1 MSELICENVSIS
13 YRKREVLRRVD
24 LVLSS
29 GMITGITGD
38 NGSGKSTLAAVI
50 AGVIKP
56 DGGKVTLDS
65 EDIRRIR
72 DLTKHIGYMPQTDPL
87 PAMLTVRECLGLWC
101 ESKDSFDRAVS
112 EYGFEPALKKKIHT
126 LSGGERKRLS
136 FACCAAS
143 YPKMLILDEP
153 TAGLD
158 EHFSILIREDMIRI
172 AGAGTGIML
181 ITHDG
186 EEMKM
191 CNTCYRIRNGV
202 NEKI

>member
-1 MSELICENVSIS
+1 MSELVCENVSIS
-13 YRKREVLRRVD
+13 FRKSEVLKGVD

-29 GMITGITGD
+29 GMITGMTGD
-38 NGSGKSTLAAVI
+38 NGSGKSTLAAII

-56 DGGKVTLDS
+56 DDGRVTLDGD
-65 EDIRRIR
+65 DIRRIR

-101 ESKDSFDRAVS
+101 ESKDSFSRAVS
-112 EYGFEPALKKKIHT
+112 EYGFEPALKKKIHM

-143 YPKMLILDEP
+143 DPKMLILDEP

-158 EHFSILIREDMIRI
+158 EHYSKLIRNDIIRI
-172 AGAGTGIML
+172 AGTGTGIML
-181 ITHDG
+181 ITHDA

-191 CNTCYRIRNGV
+191 CNACYRIRDGI